1 MRTHRLVTIV
11 LGILA
16 VTACREAT
24 PPTRAGFVPPSFLV
38 TPMFVDTIGICLG
51 TGSPSGSYTFAYTI
65 QNQQPGDIND
75 VPSPV
80 TATLNPHECLVAWR
94 RLTPLPAGV
103 VVTAIVDV
111 LGVPPA
117 AKLDSV
123 ELQDRSGTQVTASPT
138 DTVRADTDSGGA
150 LTYYLHLPGKRV
162 KRGHH

>member
-1 MRTHRLVTIV
+1 
-11 LGILA
+11 
-16 VTACREAT
+16 
-24 PPTRAGFVPPSFLV
+24 
-38 TPMFVDTIGICLG
+38 MFVDTIGICLG

-123 ELQDRSGTQVTASPT
+123 ELQDRNGTQVSAFTP
-138 DTVRADTDSGGA
+138 DTVRADTTSGGA
-150 LTYYLHLPGKRV
+150 LTYYYHQPGKRV
-162 KRGHH
+162 KRGHQP